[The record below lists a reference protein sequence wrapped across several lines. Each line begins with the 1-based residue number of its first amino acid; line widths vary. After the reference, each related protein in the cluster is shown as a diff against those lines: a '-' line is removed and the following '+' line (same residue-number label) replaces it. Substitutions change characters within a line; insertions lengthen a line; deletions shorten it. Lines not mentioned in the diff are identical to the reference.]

1 MIAGGFLNWLKIN
14 SMLSNLIIAIDNWL
28 LIMV

>member
-1 MIAGGFLNWLKIN
+1 MIGGGFLNWLKIS
-14 SMLSNLIIAIDNWL
+14 SMLSSLIIAIDNWL